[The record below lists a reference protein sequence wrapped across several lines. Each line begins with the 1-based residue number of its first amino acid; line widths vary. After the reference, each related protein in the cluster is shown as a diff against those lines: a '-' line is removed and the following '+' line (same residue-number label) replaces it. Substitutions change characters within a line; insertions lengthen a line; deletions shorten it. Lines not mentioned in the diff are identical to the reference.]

1 MYAARDLENPAVIV
15 DANHSNS
22 GKMYAEQIRITKE
35 VIHSRNHS
43 NDVKQLV
50 KGVMI
55 ESYIEPGNQK
65 VGDGVYGKS
74 ITDACLGWDQS
85 EKLLYDIADL
95 V

>member
-1 MYAARDLENPAVIV
+1 MYPFVQ
-15 DANHSNS
+15 
-22 GKMYAEQIRITKE
+22 KYF
-35 VIHSRNHS
+35 
-43 NDVKQLV
+43 V

-74 ITDACLGWDQS
+74 ITDACLGWAES

-95 V
+95 A

>member
-1 MYAARDLENPAVIV
+1 MVGVIKYSLIMV
-15 DANHSNS
+15 SMIPVLLIYPFVQ
-22 GKMYAEQIRITKE
+22 KYF
-35 VIHSRNHS
+35 
-43 NDVKQLV
+43 V

-74 ITDACLGWDQS
+74 ITDACLGWAES

-95 V
+95 I